1 MAAEDKL
8 SHTHPDGKKME
19 KWTLREDF
27 SLLLNKNPNILHR
40 QKEQFSDGVGS
51 EWIEYIKEQANRK
64 YSEDYFN
71 RMQEKYVYQTPETKE
86 ALLYREIFN
95 KFFKGCEKTV
105 FYTDNT
111 TACSSESAMR
121 WDKSFVKDPSAQ
133 SLK

>member
-1 MAAEDKL
+1 M
-8 SHTHPDGKKME
+8 G
-19 KWTLREDF
+19 F
-27 SLLLNKNPNILHR
+27 
-40 QKEQFSDGVGS
+40 
-51 EWIEYIKEQANRK
+51 EWIDYIKDQANRK

-95 KFFKGCEKTV
+95 KFFKECEKTV

-111 TACSSESAMR
+111 TACSSESAMK
-121 WDKSFVKDPSAQ
+121 WDQSFVKDPSAQ